1 MIYMLIPISLFFFFK
16 WRLSEYD
23 LKILRKKY
31 SESKINKN
39 KTKNKWT
46 RWELMELENE
56 EK

>member
-1 MIYMLIPISLFFFFK
+1 MLIPISLFFFFK

-31 SESKINKN
+31 LESKINKN

-46 RWELMELENE
+46 RWELIELENE